1 MLELIDISVG
11 NILIG
16 LSMVIRRGEYVLI
29 TGENGAG
36 KTTLFNTISGIIKPD
51 SGRLMLNDRDITNL
65 PPYKRAVW
73 ISSVLQDPRVGTIG
87 EMTIAEN
94 LYLASM
100 RRKSPGQ
107 NKCMKKSIAFFKEKL
122 KVLEMNLENRL
133 DEKVRNL
140 SGGQRQALSLVM
152 ATIADYELLLL
163 DEITA
168 SLDPKNS
175 KTIMNLV
182 DKIVRDK
189 GKTCLVITHDTDC
202 IEAFRGSRLI
212 LSNGKVAKS
221 TNMNS

>member
-1 MLELIDISVG
+1 MLKLIDISVG
-11 NILIG
+11 NILRN
-16 LSMVIRRGEYVLI
+16 LNVVIERGEYMLI

-51 SGRLMLNDRDITNL
+51 SGRIVLNGRDITVI
-65 PPYKRAVW
+65 PPNERAIW
-73 ISSVLQDPRVGTIG
+73 ISSVLQDPRIGPIG

-100 RRKSPGQ
+100 RQ
-107 NKCMKKSIAFFKEKL
+107 NSTKRNRRMKKSVAFFKEKL
-122 KVLEMNLENRL
+122 EVLEMKLENRL
-133 DEKVRNL
+133 DEKVKNL

-175 KTIMNLV
+175 NTIMSLV
-182 DKIVRDK
+182 NKITRDS

-202 IEAFRGSRLI
+202 IESFKGSRLS
-212 LSNGKVAKS
+212 LNNGKVEKS
-221 TNMNS
+221 

>member
-1 MLELIDISVG
+1 MLELKDVSVG
-11 NILIG
+11 NILRG
-16 LSMVIRRGEYVLI
+16 LNMVIGRGEYVLI

-51 SGRLMLNDRDITNL
+51 SGRIILSGMDITEL
-65 PPYKRAVW
+65 PPHKRSVW
-73 ISSVLQDPRVGTIG
+73 ISSVLQDPRIGTIG

-100 RRKSPGQ
+100 RRNS
-107 NKCMKKSIAFFKEKL
+107 MKRNDIAFFKDKL
-122 KVLEMNLENRL
+122 SVLEMNLEDRL
-133 DEKVRNL
+133 NEKVRNL

-175 KTIMNLV
+175 STIMNLV
-182 DKIVRDK
+182 NKIDRDK
-189 GKTCLVITHDTDC
+189 GKTCLAITHDTDR
-202 IEAFRGSRLI
+202 IESFRGGRLS
-212 LSNGKVAKS
+212 LSNGEVVKS
-221 TNMNS
+221 